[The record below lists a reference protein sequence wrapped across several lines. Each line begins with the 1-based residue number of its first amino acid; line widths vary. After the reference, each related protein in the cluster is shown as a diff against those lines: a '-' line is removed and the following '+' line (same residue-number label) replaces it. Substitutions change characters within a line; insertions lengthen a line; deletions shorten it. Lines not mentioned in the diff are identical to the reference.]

1 MLPVVFTVVL
11 LRVDG
16 EMAQVQSPERKDL
29 AVGPAAAP
37 ILFSLRWWKA
47 ELVEWQQE
55 QTIRIWTTRTLTCY
69 SKQAQTGSC
78 LPSCRILAL
87 QGLEFYVV

>member
-1 MLPVVFTVVL
+1 MLPVLFTVVL

-16 EMAQVQSPERKDL
+16 EMAQVQSPECKDL

-47 ELVEWQQE
+47 ELVERQRE
-55 QTIRIWTTRTLTCY
+55 KDLDDTDML
-69 SKQAQTGSC
+69 QTGSC